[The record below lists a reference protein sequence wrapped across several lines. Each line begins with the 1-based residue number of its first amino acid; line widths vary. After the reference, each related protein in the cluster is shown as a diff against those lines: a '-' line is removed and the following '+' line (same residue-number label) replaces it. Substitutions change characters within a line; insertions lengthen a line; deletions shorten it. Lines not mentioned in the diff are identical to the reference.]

1 MMQVKDVAALLGVS
15 ELTVRIGLQQ
25 GVFPFGTAFK
35 RKESSKNYKYV
46 IFDEKVREYIGSGG
60 NHVN

>member
-35 RKESSKNYKYV
+35 RKENCKNYKYV
-46 IFDEKVREYIGSGG
+46 IFPEKVREYIGAGDS
-60 NHVN
+60 HVN